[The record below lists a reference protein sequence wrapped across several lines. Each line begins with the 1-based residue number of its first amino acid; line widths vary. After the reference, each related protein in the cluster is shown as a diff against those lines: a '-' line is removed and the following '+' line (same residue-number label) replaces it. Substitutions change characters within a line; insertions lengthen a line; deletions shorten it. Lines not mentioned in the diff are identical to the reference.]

1 MKAKVLILAGGSGTR
16 LWPLSRENYPK
27 QFLKLFDN
35 KSFLRMTYERALKL
49 VEHKDIVVITHKSY
63 RNNVINDLFP
73 YEGYSLLTEDYRKNT
88 GPAIALGMVY
98 LKDVLKVQDDE
109 VVFVLASDH
118 FIKPEEKF
126 VEYLKFA
133 YNIAKDGYVVAFG
146 IRPSRPEE
154 NFGYIKAGTL
164 LEEKDGFKAYTIEHF
179 IEKPNKE
186 TAQKF
191 FEAGSYFWNSGN
203 FALSLGTAFEEFKLN
218 APEIHELMA
227 YGYDEF
233 VRDYHKLP
241 EKAFDYIEMEK
252 TKKGVVVPM
261 EDILWSDVGSFDGLY
276 SLMEKNERE
285 NVCVGKSVCFESENS
300 LVYANSKLVCLL
312 DVKDI
317 TVIEDRDVVLV
328 MKKGSGG
335 KVRDLVK
342 LLKDKNYKEAYFHI
356 ENSFEWGTELILE
369 EGNGY
374 KICKLNILPNKSIGP
389 RIHMHHNRSWIV
401 LKGTLYIEQAKGNAG
416 YYTSGDVVHVYK
428 TNTYSIKNVG
438 LLVAELLEIRMGE
451 YVEDNDTTS

>member
-1 MKAKVLILAGGSGTR
+1 MKVLILAGGSGTR

-73 YEGYSLLTEDYRKNT
+73 YEGYSLLAEDYRKNT

-133 YNIAKDGYVVAFG
+133 YNIAKGGYVVAFG

-186 TAQKF
+186 IAQKF
-191 FEAGSYFWNSGN
+191 FEAGYYFWNSGN
-203 FALSLGTAFEEFKLN
+203 FALSLGTAFEELKLN
-218 APEIHELMA
+218 APEIHELMV
-227 YGYDEF
+227 YGYNEF

-261 EDILWSDVGSFDGLY
+261 EDIFWSDVGSFDGLY

-300 LVYANSKLVCLL
+300 LVYANSKLVCWLN
-312 DVKDI
+312 VKDI
-317 TVIEDRDVVLV
+317 TVVEDRDVVLV
-328 MKKGSGG
+328 MKKGSAG

-342 LLKDKNYKEAYFHI
+342 LLKDKDYKEAYFHI

-369 EGNGY
+369 EGSGY

-428 TNTYSIKNVG
+428 TTTYSIKNVG